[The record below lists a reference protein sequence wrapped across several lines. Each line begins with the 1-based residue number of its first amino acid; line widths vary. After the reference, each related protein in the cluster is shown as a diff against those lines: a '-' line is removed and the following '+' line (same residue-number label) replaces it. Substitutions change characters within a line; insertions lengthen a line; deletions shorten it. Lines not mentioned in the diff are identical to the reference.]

1 MRCLALMHL
10 EKKVATICGDGSC
23 AVHCPSFMPFNLRL
37 ENADGSDCDLRAKN
51 LDQFYHWCAARP
63 LTLERNDAKDFLI
76 RHGYQEAKTDRER
89 AEIALRCHGLC
100 LTDAFWIREIEENIR
115 FNQINLFDSQLS
127 DEYVDIVLRDRGM
140 IAKNLGL
147 MDEASALA
155 ETNTPNVWARRED
168 GYWLLKDGAPD
179 EVAAEWTASQIA
191 RCFDVDQVLYE
202 PMTYQGRRVS
212 RSKLVTSKEW
222 SIVFAGDMG
231 EYLRNEGKSLWELV
245 SSQDEYGFHMMNI
258 IDYLIGNTDRHWR
271 NWGFWVS
278 NEDNQPGKLFPLM
291 DFNRSFR
298 AYDTLE
304 GDQCFPLKGKM
315 TQRAAAV
322 WGVQKIG
329 LNQNKA
335 LPKDL
340 PSLFFDLNRLCQ
352 TRMDVMFQARLDV
365 LRRAARR

>member
-10 EKKVATICGDGSC
+10 EMKVATICGDGSC
-23 AVHCPSFMPFNLRL
+23 AVHCPSFMPYNLRL
-37 ENADGSDCDLRAKN
+37 ENADGSDCGLRAKN

-63 LTLERNDAKDFLI
+63 LTLERNDAKDFFI
-76 RHGYQEAKTDRER
+76 RHGFQEDKTDRER

-115 FNQINLFDSQLS
+115 FDQINLFDSPLS
-127 DEYVDIVLRDRGM
+127 DEYVDVVLRDRRM

-168 GYWLLKDGAPD
+168 GYWLLKAGAPD

-231 EYLRNEGKSLWELV
+231 EYLRNAGKSLWELV
-245 SSQDEYGFHMMNI
+245 YSQDEYGFHMMNI
-258 IDYLIGNTDRHWR
+258 IDYLIGNTDRHR
-271 NWGFWVS
+271 GNWGFWV
-278 NEDNQPGKLFPLM
+278 NNADNKLGTLHPLM
-291 DFNRSFR
+291 DFNQAFHS
-298 AYDTLE
+298 YDTLDGAKCLTTE
-304 GDQCFPLKGKM
+304 TP
-315 TQRAAAV
+315 
-322 WGVQKIG
+322 
-329 LNQNKA
+329 
-335 LPKDL
+335 
-340 PSLFFDLNRLCQ
+340 
-352 TRMDVMFQARLDV
+352 MFQKEAALVGFKV
-365 LRRAARR
+365 LA